1 MRKAYYF
8 HGNIIK
14 FLFKKHYCPW
24 CDDLLSKK
32 MNHKII
38 NSNSEETKKYER
50 LYSSTDG
57 GSIIGNFDSDIRHHV
72 FYCDTC
78 NREIEHKTL
87 FSYKKTKKQITKLI
101 KIAKINSIEME
112 VKYLDKDNKEIK
124 KEDKE
129 FFDKVLISLII
140 NGKNI
145 EKVCYIACKYLYYE
159 QARYFKSTEHLKFVK
174 SVLRGESDKTTL
186 D

>member
-24 CDDLLSKK
+24 CDNLLSKK

-38 NSNSEETKKYER
+38 NSNSEEVQKYER

-57 GSIIGNFDSDIRHHV
+57 GSIIGNFDSDIRHHI

-87 FSYKKTKKQITKLI
+87 FSYQKTKKEISKLI
-101 KIAKINSIEME
+101 KISKVNSIEME
-112 VKYLDKDNKEIK
+112 VNYLDKDDKKIK
-124 KEDKE
+124 KEDKK
-129 FFDKVLISLII
+129 FFDKVLISLIVDQT
-140 NGKNI
+140 KI
-145 EKVCYIACKYLYYE
+145 EKACYVACKYPTYE
-159 QARYFKSTEHLKFVK
+159 QATYFIATSNLRNIKEMLKRKSI
-174 SVLRGESDKTTL
+174 
-186 D
+186 